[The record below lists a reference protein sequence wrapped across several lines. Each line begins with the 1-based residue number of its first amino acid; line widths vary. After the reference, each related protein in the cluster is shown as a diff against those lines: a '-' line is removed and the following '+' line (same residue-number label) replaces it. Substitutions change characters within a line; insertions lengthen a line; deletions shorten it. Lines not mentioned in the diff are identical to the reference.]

1 MATWYVDFESGT
13 GDGSTTSS
21 PAGHF
26 TAINGNN
33 NVAAG
38 DTIKI
43 KGSPNPTLVGTA
55 SAFQAYSHG
64 MWYAASSNP
73 TMTYSTTA
81 GETTAQFNTDY
92 GNMTGR
98 TIEIEGNT
106 QDKGNFNGMWRVGA
120 NVSGSTYKIE
130 EFQGTGSGSAS
141 GSFGD
146 FWDASGKVAYLDSSP
161 IQDIASTGPR
171 TNAWTAAS
179 DVTATIDFNT
189 NPNFAS
195 THQNFEHR
203 CNDKIDI
210 SASHGTGLAA
220 YYPVSFSSQGSYQQI
235 SFQIATSSG
244 SYTDGLSL
252 RLCTGSDG
260 TGSVLSIP
268 IDFTGISNTWQYIPT
283 VKDFGSALNSSG
295 TINSVALYVDTD
307 NGARILHISNIIA
320 CKASSSDDSITHNS
334 ILSFNTADDPVW
346 RPIKTL
352 RKLPD
357 GKCRVEFYCGGIRNE
372 PTGYQGSGRVAGFA
386 QDYSSANIYKRETIK
401 PLAANLNSSSSDIFQ
416 MKSNQF
422 NGSSGSPIT
431 VSGGWNSDYSSQSLD
446 HTLIDLRDRKT
457 WQIQSSNS
465 YINLDKFGVIR
476 HKNSVYFQNTFSEV
490 DNFICITC
498 FNSAIYLYGS
508 SYSSMASFFKFK
520 AVQYAFGS
528 AYYLYVRYAKFL
540 NSSGSDATIADK
552 DNFECIQCVSGAGSA
567 MMYQR
572 YSHSV
577 WGKLDFRGGF
587 YNGYGIN
594 ISQATET
601 FIVDQLILRSV
612 QHAFHYDSKAA
623 NIGIN
628 NVTLKNCARGFRIYA
643 KSALT
648 IQNFTSTDDKTGFRY
663 GYDDDALEINEGQ
676 SLTFFNSISISNKK
690 ILVEDGSVF
699 TNNDSITGDYASNKI
714 TLNKGSWHKR
724 NANGV
729 SGVFENF
736 YNNGLIYPETSIRN
750 TASGYSW
757 KFTTTNSSSAT
768 SAAPLALDLGTIAV
782 NGGNKTVTVTVYAYR
797 TSSSA
802 FGRLRVKQNQLIG
815 LNSDVTATTSGS
827 TSTWEQLSLTFNPS
841 SSGYVDISIE
851 AYDGSSN
858 VYFDDVGVTQA
869 T

>member
-55 SAFQAYSHG
+55 SAFQAYSHA
-64 MWYAASSNP
+64 MWYAASSFP
-73 TMTYSTTA
+73 TITYSTTA
-81 GETTAQFNTDY
+81 GETTAQFSSSY

-98 TIEIEGNT
+98 TMEIEGNT

-120 NVSGSTYKIE
+120 NVSGTTYKIE
-130 EFQGTGSGSAS
+130 EFQGTGSGSGS
-141 GSFGD
+141 GSNGD

-179 DVTATIDFNT
+179 DVTATIDFNS

-210 SASHGTGLAA
+210 SANHGTGLAA

-260 TGSVLSIP
+260 TGSVLTIP

-307 NGARILHISNIIA
+307 NGARTLHISNIIA

-357 GKCRVEFYCGGIRNE
+357 GKCRVEFYCGALRAE

-386 QDYSSANIYKRETIK
+386 QDYSSANIYKRETII
-401 PLAANLNSSSSDIFQ
+401 PLAANLNSGSSDIFY
-416 MKSNQF
+416 MKNGQF

-446 HTLIDLRDRKT
+446 HTLIDLRDRKL
-457 WQIQSSNS
+457 WRIEANNS

-476 HKNSVYFQNTFSEV
+476 HKNQVYFQGTFLEV
-490 DNFICITC
+490 DNFICITSS
-498 FNSAIYLYGS
+498 NSSIYLYGS
-508 SYSSMASFFKFK
+508 SSTKASFFKFK

-528 AYYLYVRYAKFL
+528 AYYLYLRYAEFL
-540 NSSGSDATIADK
+540 NSSGSLATIADK
-552 DNFECIQCVSGAGSA
+552 DNFECISCVSGSGSA
-567 MMYQR
+567 LMWQG

-577 WGKLDFRGGF
+577 WGKLEFRGSI
-587 YNGYGIN
+587 YNGYGID
-594 ISQATET
+594 ISRATET
-601 FIVDQLILRSV
+601 FIVDQLIYRST
-612 QHAFHYDSKAA
+612 QHPFHYNMKAA
-623 NIGIN
+623 NIVIN
-628 NVTLKNCARGFRIYA
+628 NVTLKNVAKPFRVY
-643 KSALT
+643 SVPSLT
-648 IQNFTSTDDKTGFRY
+648 IQNFTSTDDKIGVKY
-663 GYDDDALEINEGQ
+663 GYQDEAVEINDGQ
-676 SLTFFNSISISNKK
+676 DIIFFNSISVSDKK
-690 ILVEDGSVF
+690 LKVTDGSLF
-699 TNNDSITGDYASNKI
+699 TNNDSITGDYANNKV
-714 TLNKGSWHKR
+714 TLTKGAWHKR
-724 NANGV
+724 TAGGV

-757 KFTTTNSSSAT
+757 KFTTTNSSNAT
-768 SAAPLALDLGTIAV
+768 SGDPLALDLGTIAV

-797 TSSSA
+797 TSLSA
-802 FGRLRVKQNQLIG
+802 FGRLKIKQNQLIG
-815 LNSDVTATTSGS
+815 LTSDVTATTSGGIN
-827 TSTWEQLSLTFNPS
+827 TWEQLSLTFNPS
-841 SSGYVDISIE
+841 SSGYVDIAIE